1 MKYQPNVNGAI
12 NSILG
17 EFNMTIAEMAD
28 ECRMSPHTI
37 KSWLAGKT
45 QPSLNKIIQLC
56 DYYGMDITEWVK
68 EVNIKNQ
75 WR

>member
-1 MKYQPNVNGAI
+1 MKYQANVDGAI

-17 EFNMTIAEMAD
+17 EFNMTITEMAN
-28 ECRMSPHTI
+28 ECRMSPYTI

-56 DYYGMDITEWVK
+56 DYYGMDITEWAK
-68 EVNIKNQ
+68 EVSIKNQ

>member
-17 EFNMTIAEMAD
+17 EFNMTITEMAD
-28 ECRMSPHTI
+28 ECRMSPYTI
-37 KSWLAGKT
+37 KSWLAGRT

-68 EVNIKNQ
+68 EVSIKNQ